1 MSELA
6 AFEVALFDLGGVI
19 VELGGPELH
28 GPLLGL
34 TNPDEIT
41 AAWHQC
47 PVLADYECGLITST
61 EFATAMIRRYG
72 LAMAPDA
79 FLAAYVDWAL
89 RIHPAAVDALAR
101 LVPEIRPACFS
112 NIGELHWATQN
123 VKWGYDAMFDVRLAS
138 FELGVRKPDARAF
151 ELALERL
158 GCAPAAVL
166 YLDDNAANVEAGQRA
181 GFSSHLVKGGE
192 AVRDLL
198 DGFGLLV

>member
-1 MSELA
+1 MSEPA

-34 TNPDEIT
+34 TDPDEIA

-47 PVLADYECGLITST
+47 PVLAEYECGLLTSA
-61 EFATAMIRRYG
+61 EFADAMIRRYG
-72 LAMAPDA
+72 LVMTPNA
-79 FLAAYVDWAL
+79 FLDAYVDWAL
-89 RIHPAAVDALAR
+89 RIHPAAKDALAR

-112 NIGELHWATQN
+112 NIGELHWTTQN
-123 VKWGYDAMFDVRLAS
+123 VKWSYNAMFDVRLAS
-138 FELGVRKPDARAF
+138 FELGVRKPDTRAF
-151 ELALERL
+151 ELAQERL
-158 GCAPAAVL
+158 GCAPSAVL

-181 GFSSHLVKGGE
+181 GFASHLVRGGE
-192 AVRDLL
+192 AVRELL